1 MKKDWIYKYFP
12 EDGLKEIQ
20 SAVDAVEKKSTGEI
34 VLSFRNKRSLRE
46 KLYQPHEL
54 AMKDFDDKKVWNT
67 KERTGILVFIIF
79 GEKYY
84 EIIADEGIFKRI
96 PDETW
101 NKLEKKLKTEF
112 RAGKFTSG
120 VLHLIEKMGEV
131 LEKEFPVKPG
141 DENPD
146 ELKNEIEIN

>member
-1 MKKDWIYKYFP
+1 LKKDWIYKYFH
-12 EDGLKEIQ
+12 EDSLKDIQ
-20 SAVDAVEKKSTGEI
+20 SAVDNVESHTKGEI
-34 VLSFRNKRSLRE
+34 ILSFRNKRSLRE

-54 AMKDFDDKKVWNT
+54 AMKDFDEMKVWNT

-84 EIIADEGIFKRI
+84 DIIADEGIFKKI
-96 PDETW
+96 PDDSW
-101 NKLEKKLKTEF
+101 NKLERKLKTEF
-112 RAGKFTSG
+112 RGGKYASG

-146 ELKNEIEIN
+146 ELKDEIKIN